1 MINTLDALLTY
12 ENIYLF
18 ANWGVVPF
26 WLLLIFMPNHNITKF
41 FSHSIV
47 APLLLAA
54 AYIFVVRQIILEEN
68 IFEGFKLYLGL
79 DSLNKIYSNESL
91 LLVFWLHFLA
101 VSLFVGAWIAR
112 DSERHMMP
120 KAFSAP
126 CILITYFTGP
136 LGIVI
141 YWLVRIFYAKKIN
154 FNE

>member
-1 MINTLDALLTY
+1 MINTLETLLTY

-18 ANWGVVPF
+18 GNWGVVPF

-41 FSHSIV
+41 FSHSII
-47 APLLLAA
+47 APLLLAV

-68 IFEGFKLYLGL
+68 TLEGFKLYLGL
-79 DSLNKIYSNESL
+79 DGLEEMYTNESF

-101 VSLFVGAWIAR
+101 ISLFVGAWIAR
-112 DSERHMMP
+112 DSERHLVP
-120 KAFSAP
+120 KALSAP

-136 LGIVI
+136 FGILI
-141 YWLVRIFYAKKIN
+141 YWFVRIFYAKKIN